1 MSAKE
6 YSLLIENLLQKINPS
21 IRNKSDEIL
30 TDPYKEIIIA
40 VEYRV
45 SQKKLE
51 RFQLCFQG
59 ISGKSLQELVDENY
73 DVNQLLKDLQQL
85 VEKD

>member
-40 VEYRV
+40 VE
-45 SQKKLE
+45 
-51 RFQLCFQG
+51 
-59 ISGKSLQELVDENY
+59 
-73 DVNQLLKDLQQL
+73 
-85 VEKD
+85 

>member
-6 YSLLIENLLQKINPS
+6 YSLLIESLLQKINPS
-21 IRNKSDEIL
+21 MRNKSDEIL
-30 TDPYKEIIIA
+30 IDPYKEIIIA

-51 RFQLCFQG
+51 QFQLCFQG
-59 ISGKSLQELVDENY
+59 IRGKSLQELVNEHY

-85 VEKD
+85 VGND

>member
-6 YSLLIENLLQKINPS
+6 YSLQIEILLRSVNSSMNQ
-21 IRNKSDEIL
+21 KSDEIL
-30 TDPYKEIIIA
+30 RDPYEAIITA

-45 SQKKLE
+45 SQTKFEK
-51 RFQLCFQG
+51 FQLCYQG
-59 ISGKSLQELVDENY
+59 ICGKSLQELVNEHY

-85 VEKD
+85 IGND

>member
-40 VEYRV
+40 VKYRV

-51 RFQLCFQG
+51 QFQLCFQG